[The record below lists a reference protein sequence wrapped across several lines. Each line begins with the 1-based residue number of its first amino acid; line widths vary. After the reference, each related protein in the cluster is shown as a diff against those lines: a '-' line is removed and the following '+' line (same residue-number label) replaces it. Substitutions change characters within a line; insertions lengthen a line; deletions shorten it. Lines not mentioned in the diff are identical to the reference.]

1 MAALRFCFL
10 KKSSLRPVYRLSRA
24 MGTKT
29 PTDAPTGPYSG
40 LPDLPPISIFRSQG
54 EGYPS
59 PATAQWHTEA
69 QEKLIEGI
77 RELRN
82 DHTSGAKELA
92 TKAVAPLV
100 RIARIIESG
109 LTGEKSRP
117 GEKIDHKDKS
127 QLWWDAVRKA
137 GWAISTYGRPSMGA
151 AITVAILN
159 VLEKQDKAGS
169 AAAAGPGNEL
179 ISQRVQA
186 MEEYLRDR
194 VDGGQRQI
202 GRNLRQFIRDKILA
216 EGVERRVT
224 ILTLSLSSTIK
235 QALMTMLELEK
246 GSNSPGNKQ
255 ELMIDL
261 RIMESR
267 PLCEGAELAR
277 ILAAQAAGK
286 GCTHNLK
293 IQLASDASVAILAR
307 DADIVLLGADRISGS
322 GDISNKTGSLPAVL
336 CAKSV
341 SNKAVVIAL
350 SDIEKVAKPG
360 RMDEHEEE
368 DNDPTELV
376 NAWSPQ
382 AQECISQKAW
392 KEMVRVRNVY
402 FEWVPANYI
411 DHYLCETGVLCVDDI
426 RKQSEWVLQAEQRL
440 FGDVEG
446 LNHG

>member
-1 MAALRFCFL
+1 MSTGIFDIQNIFAPWIDPSFSVELRSESIGEIWKSWCFYFAF
-10 KKSSLRPVYRLSRA
+10 RRLLLCRA
-24 MGTKT
+24 MRTKT

-137 GWAISTYGRPSMGA
+137 GWAISTYGRPS
-151 AITVAILN
+151 
-159 VLEKQDKAGS
+159 
-169 AAAAGPGNEL
+169 
-179 ISQRVQA
+179 
-186 MEEYLRDR
+186 
-194 VDGGQRQI
+194 
-202 GRNLRQFIRDKILA
+202 
-216 EGVERRVT
+216 
-224 ILTLSLSSTIK
+224 
-235 QALMTMLELEK
+235 
-246 GSNSPGNKQ
+246 SNSPGNKQ

-368 DNDPTELV
+368 DNNPTELV